1 MDNKTHLYFMPGLAA
16 SSKIFE
22 YLNLPNEK
30 FELHF
35 LNWLIPESIDET
47 LDHYVKR
54 LCTSIKH
61 TNPILIGVSF
71 GGIIVQEMSKYVHP
85 EKVILISSIKNNSE
99 KPKRIIFL
107 QKTKFYKLFPANI
120 ISKIENFS
128 TFSFNKSIKKKLELY
143 NKYLA
148 VRDKKYLNWAIH
160 NVINWERENNIN
172 NILHI
177 HGSDDEIFPIKHIK
191 NSIVIEG
198 GTHAMIITKAKK
210 INTILEEIIT

>member
-1 MDNKTHLYFMPGLAA
+1 MDNKTHIYFMPGLAA

-22 YLNLPNEK
+22 YINLPNEN

-54 LCTSIKH
+54 LCISIKH
-61 TNPILIGVSF
+61 NNPILIGVSF
-71 GGIIVQEMSKYVHP
+71 GGMIVQEMSKYVHP
-85 EKVILISSIKNNSE
+85 QKVILISSIKNNSE

-107 QKTKFYKLFPANI
+107 QKTKFYKLFPAGR
-120 ISKIENFS
+120 ISKIEDFS
-128 TFSFNKSIKKKLELY
+128 TFSFNKSFKKKLDLY

-148 VRDKKYLNWAIH
+148 VRDEKYLNWAIH
-160 NVINWERENNIN
+160 NVVNWKRENSIN
-172 NILHI
+172 NIIHI

-191 NSIVIEG
+191 NSIIIEG

-210 INTILEEIIT
+210 INTILEKIIA

>member
-1 MDNKTHLYFMPGLAA
+1 MPGLAA

-22 YLNLPNEK
+22 YINLPNGN

-54 LCTSIKH
+54 LCKSIKH
-61 TNPILIGVSF
+61 NNPILIGVSF

-85 EKVILISSIKNNSE
+85 LKVILISSIKNNSE

-107 QKTKFYKLFPANI
+107 QKTKFYKLFPANR

-128 TFSFNKSIKKKLELY
+128 TFSFNKSFKKKLELY

-148 VRDKKYLNWAIH
+148 VRDEKYLNWAIH
-160 NVINWERENNIN
+160 NVVNWERENSIN
-172 NILHI
+172 NIIHI

-191 NSIVIEG
+191 NSIVVEG

-210 INTILEEIIT
+210 INIILEEIIA